1 MEYKVKGLAIDENV
15 RNVGRVCYEAATQVA
30 LQLAWHTDRTEEATE
45 PSKECHRQQLQLQ
58 IL

>member
-30 LQLAWHTDRTEEATE
+30 LQLAWHTDRTEGATE
-45 PSKECHRQQLQLQ
+45 PSKECHRQQLQL
-58 IL
+58 